1 MRPPRMTHRCGLAAV
16 SLCLVLGCEAADDAA
31 IADAAPTPDAR
42 VDAAPTP
49 AADAAPTP
57 DADARPGPDA
67 AHPDAAAPPTPDATA
82 PDAVAPPDA
91 RVTPDAGPGPDAAPP
106 ASPGCGRPPVDAP
119 GGVQLAA
126 DFGPEAAGERS
137 YFLVLPAN
145 YDPAAPHR
153 LIFGYA
159 GTNWTG
165 EQIRPYLDL
174 EDPASTDIYVYPDVL
189 WRDFEGWGNLG
200 GWLLGPHARPA
211 DGNAD
216 LVFTA
221 ALLDRL
227 QADYCIDPAQVFA
240 TGHSWGG
247 DFAAVL
253 GCFLG
258 DRFRGVAP
266 IAANRPYWFEPAGR
280 RRPRLRRVRRR
291 CGRSS
296 ARRTSHFTGQPYPG
310 SYGDEQDTFWRAAR
324 HCGDAAGDV
333 DLAIGAPGECVEH
346 TSCDTPVRYCLYD
359 PATGHQRPGYFPA
372 EFRRWL
378 DSF

>member
-1 MRPPRMTHRCGLAAV
+1 MPCSKSSFYAAV
-16 SLCLVLGCEAADDAA
+16 SLCLILGCEAADHAVDAVDAVDATRPVSDAA
-31 IADAAPTPDAR
+31 WPDTAVSPAPDA
-42 VDAAPTP
+42 VT
-49 AADAAPTP
+49 
-57 DADARPGPDA
+57 
-67 AHPDAAAPPTPDATA
+67 PDAAAPLPDAATSQ
-82 PDAVAPPDA
+82 
-91 RVTPDAGPGPDAAPP
+91 PDAAPP
-106 ASPGCGRPPVDAP
+106 ASPGCGRPPVVAT

-126 DFGPEAAGERS
+126 DFGPEAAGVRS

-145 YDPAAPHR
+145 YDPAIPHR

-174 EDPASTDIYVYPDVL
+174 EDPASTDVYVYPDVL
-189 WRDFEGWGNLG
+189 WRDFQGWGNLG

-211 DGNAD
+211 DGDAD

-247 DFAAVL
+247 DFAAVV

-258 DRFRGVAP
+258 NRFRAVAP
-266 IAANRPYWFEPAGR
+266 IAANRPYWFEPAGGGD
-280 RRPRLRRVRRR
+280 PGCV
-291 CGRSS
+291 GRAAVWTFFSQ
-296 ARRTSHFTGQPYPG
+296 ADDHFTGQPYPG
-310 SYGDEQDTFWRAAR
+310 AYGDEQDAFWRAAR

-346 TSCDTPVRYCLYD
+346 SGCDTPVRYCLYD
-359 PATGHQRPGYFPA
+359 PATGHQRPDYFPA